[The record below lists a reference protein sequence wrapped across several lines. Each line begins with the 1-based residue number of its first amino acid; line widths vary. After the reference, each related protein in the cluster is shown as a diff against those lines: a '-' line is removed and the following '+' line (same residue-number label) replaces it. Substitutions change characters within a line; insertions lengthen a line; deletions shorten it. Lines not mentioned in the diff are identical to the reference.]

1 MVNVKAKLV
10 VEQLYDAVLASL
22 EGLAKD
28 TEYGILDKQVAI
40 GSAID
45 SFAQLVSVDI
55 GLSKKEATLPIRD
68 ESVRVG

>member
-1 MVNVKAKLV
+1 MVNEKAKLV
-10 VEQLYDAVLASL
+10 VEKLYDAVLASL

-28 TEYGILDKQVAI
+28 TEYGILDKQVTI

-55 GLSKKEATLPIRD
+55 GLAKK
-68 ESVRVG
+68 